1 MDAQIREALQY
12 CPSLPTLSS
21 VAMRIVE
28 LGRDP
33 EANIATVASVL
44 SQDPALASR
53 ILRVSNS
60 PLYAKRRSSNNLHQ
74 AVAVIGLN
82 SALTLGLSF
91 SLADQLRGTS
101 TSPGALAAVWRR
113 ALIAATACR
122 CMGEMLGR
130 RDLEELFLAA
140 LLQDIGVLALEAALP
155 ERYGSLLAAH
165 ADHDELVSR
174 EWETLGTDHAAA
186 GAWLMRY
193 WGLPEYLATAAM
205 GSHDPEGV
213 DSAESLR
220 PCVFCVALSG
230 RVADLF
236 LAHGGT
242 EATERLGGQ
251 ANDWLG
257 LGGSEL
263 ERLLD
268 RVAERVPELEQ
279 LFETDI
285 MSPRRAAG
293 IVDEARE
300 VLAVR
305 NLQLISEV
313 AEQHRRASDLERNSR
328 AWRETASRDALTGL
342 HNRRYMDERL
352 ESEFAMACEH
362 GWPLAVG
369 FLDLDYFKAV
379 NDRHGHAVGDSVLVS
394 IGEVLGEHLRSGDS
408 LARYR
413 GEEFVIVLPGTGA
426 ANAAQVFDRLL
437 TAVEQH
443 VHHDEHGTTFSVTAS
458 VGVAVQEGEQEVRES
473 VEDLLRAA
481 DRALYDAKR
490 AGRNCL
496 RFQE

>member
-21 VAMRIVE
+21 VAVRIVD

-60 PLYAKRRSSNNLHQ
+60 PLYAKRRSCNNLHQ

-82 SALTLGLSF
+82 SALTLALSF
-91 SLADQLRGTS
+91 SLADRLRGASVS
-101 TSPGALAAVWRR
+101 TGALEAMWRR

-122 CMGEMLGR
+122 CLGEVLGR

-155 ERYGSLLAAH
+155 ERYGGLLAAQ

-174 EWETLGTDHAAA
+174 ELEMLGADHAEA

-236 LAHGGT
+236 LSHGGA
-242 EATERLGGQ
+242 EATERLGAQ
-251 ANDWLG
+251 ANAWLG

-263 ERLLD
+263 EGLLD
-268 RVAERVPELEQ
+268 RVADGMPELEQ

-342 HNRRYMDERL
+342 HNRRYLDERL
-352 ESEFAMACEH
+352 ASEFATASEH
-362 GWPLAVG
+362 GWPLTVG
-369 FLDLDYFKAV
+369 FLDLDHFKAV
-379 NDRHGHAVGDSVLVS
+379 NDRHGHAVGDAVLVR
-394 IGEVLGEHLRSGDS
+394 IGEVLAKHLRSGDC
-408 LARYR
+408 LARYG
-413 GEEFVIVLPGTGA
+413 GEEFIIVLPGTGA
-426 ANAAQVFDRLL
+426 VNAAQVFDRLL
-437 TAVEQH
+437 TAVEQL
-443 VHHDEHGTTFSVTAS
+443 VHNDERGTTFTVTAS
-458 VGVAVQEGEQEVRES
+458 VGVAVQEGAQDVPES
-473 VEDLLRAA
+473 VGDLLRAA

>member
-33 EANIATVASVL
+33 EANVATVASVL

-60 PLYAKRRSSNNLHQ
+60 PLYAKRRSCDNLHQ

-91 SLADQLRGTS
+91 SLADQLRGPS
-101 TSPGALAAVWRR
+101 VSAGALEAVWRR

-122 CMGEMLGR
+122 CLGEILGR
-130 RDLEELFLAA
+130 RDLEELFLAG
-140 LLQDIGVLALEAALP
+140 LLQDVGVLALEAALP
-155 ERYGSLLAAH
+155 ERYGQLLGAQ
-165 ADHDELVSR
+165 ADHNELVRR
-174 EWETLGTDHAAA
+174 EHDTLGTDHADA

-193 WGLPEYLATAAM
+193 WSLPEYLATAAL
-205 GSHDPEGV
+205 GSHDPEAV

-242 EATERLGGQ
+242 EATEALGEQ
-251 ANDWLG
+251 ANRWLG

-263 ERLLD
+263 EGLLG
-268 RVAERVPELEQ
+268 RVAERMPHLER

-285 MSPRRAAG
+285 MSPRRATG

-305 NLQLISEV
+305 HLQLISEV
-313 AEQHRRASDLERNSR
+313 AEQHRRASELERNSR

-342 HNRRYMDERL
+342 YNRRYLDERL
-352 ESEFAMACEH
+352 ESEFAMAREH

-379 NDRHGHAVGDSVLVS
+379 NDRHGHAVGDSVLVRV
-394 IGEVLGEHLRSGDS
+394 GEVLADHLRSGDC
-408 LARYR
+408 LARYG
-413 GEEFVIVLPGTGA
+413 GEEFVVVLPGTGA
-426 ANAAQVFDRLL
+426 PNAAQVFDRLL
-437 TAVEQH
+437 TALEQLAH
-443 VHHDEHGTTFSVTAS
+443 TDEQGATFGVTAS
-458 VGVAVQEGEQEVRES
+458 VGVAVQEGGEEVAES
-473 VEDLLRAA
+473 VADLLRAA

-496 RFQE
+496 RFHE